1 MTEDLTIGEHIVL
14 LALDE
19 KTGTLR
25 EAPLRVS
32 LAVSAAALLELG
44 FSGHL
49 TERDGTF
56 GIAGASASAS
66 VDPAVAAM
74 AGRVRNHPGETP
86 RERLMAVREQALD
99 AAYKGLVEKGLVR
112 ERKRGRRVLGG
123 FGGFGSVRYPV
134 TGVSELTALRGE
146 LTAVLVRGQEPDER
160 VAALIT
166 LLDHAGLRAVL
177 PQDSGAEASED
188 RLNAIAEGHG
198 AAAALG
204 DTIRTTIAALSLAI
218 ASTAL

>member
-1 MTEDLTIGEHIVL
+1 MAEDLTIGEHIVL

-32 LAVSAAALLELG
+32 LAASAAALLELG

-49 TERDGTF
+49 TERDGTLDV
-56 GIAGASASAS
+56 AGASTPS
-66 VDPAVAAM
+66 DPAAAAM
-74 AGRVRNHPGETP
+74 AERVRSRPGETP

-99 AAYKGLVEKGLVR
+99 AAYKGLAEKGLVR
-112 ERKRGRRVLGG
+112 ERRRGRRVLGV
-123 FGGFGSVRYPV
+123 FGVFGSVRYPV
-134 TGVSELTALRGE
+134 TGLSELTALRGE
-146 LTAVLVRGQEPDER
+146 LTATLVRGQEPDGR

-166 LLDHAGLRAVL
+166 LLHHAGLQAVL
-177 PQDSGAEASED
+177 PQDSGAETSED
-188 RLNAIAEGHG
+188 RLNAIAEGHR

-204 DTIRTTIAALSLAI
+204 DTIRTTIAALTLAI
-218 ASTAL
+218 ASAAL